1 MKLHKMI
8 EIYLKHDNMH
18 TNRIFNVL
26 NCINNYINSWKNCML
41 SDSNDKGTCFDCAV
55 KGH

>member
-18 TNRIFNVL
+18 TYIIFNTL
-26 NCINNYINSWKNCML
+26 NCINNYINLCTNCML
-41 SDSNDKGTCFDCAV
+41 SEANISIILDTILMP
-55 KGH
+55 